1 MTANGPFHA
10 SSASIP
16 GATLTKARPEVSP
29 ITRPI
34 AILLLALW
42 FALAGGLLE
51 VSMAAAGSFILHHY
65 THLNPHIAWMTPLG
79 NAIILAIPG
88 LIFALGLWFWPTNT
102 SLRIALFLISF
113 LTFLSALFRVNRW
126 YITTPLPLAVV
137 LALTTTFLVS
147 AQQRRFYKLV
157 RVTLGLLVATVLAL
171 AIGVYGWQALAE
183 QRALAK
189 LPPAPKGAPNVLLIV
204 MDAVGAEHLSL
215 YGYTRPTSPQ
225 LEKFARGGVSF
236 ERAIA
241 PAPWT
246 LPSHASMFTGRYPH
260 ELSVGYQ

>member
-1 MTANGPFHA
+1 
-10 SSASIP
+10 
-16 GATLTKARPEVSP
+16 
-29 ITRPI
+29 
-34 AILLLALW
+34 
-42 FALAGGLLE
+42 
-51 VSMAAAGSFILHHY
+51 HHY

-126 YITTPLPLAVV
+126 YITTTIPLAVV

-241 PAPWT
+241 TAPWT

-260 ELSVGYQ
+260 ELTAGWVSALDDRYPTLAEVLQNEGSLTAGFVANTFYCDRETGLDQGFIHYEDHTVSAGQVVMS